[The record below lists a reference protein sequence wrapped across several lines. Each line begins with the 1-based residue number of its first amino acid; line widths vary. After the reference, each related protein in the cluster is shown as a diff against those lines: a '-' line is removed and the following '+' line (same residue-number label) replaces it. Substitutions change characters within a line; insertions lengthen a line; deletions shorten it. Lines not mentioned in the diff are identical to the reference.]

1 MATSEDDQLRILKP
15 KRTKERSNVTRFVAS
30 INALEDSSPVDDYEY
45 YHERLRET
53 LDKLI
58 VLDDTIQD
66 RLSDEE
72 FDADV
77 TKCEEYVDSAKR
89 ALQRA
94 SKKTDQRLVTS
105 TSSLSINQPV
115 TPPGSTIITP
125 SVKLPTIKLEPFSGD
140 IETWSRFWEQ
150 FQSSVDQNPTVS
162 VIDKHVFLRGYLEGE
177 ARRLV
182 DGIAVTADT
191 YSETKRILQ
200 SKYGDKNRIIQSHL
214 DFLENLKPIRCD
226 TVNNLNDM
234 IIECQRRLQALKA
247 GGEDSDSDGRILAP
261 KIMRAFSEDICRR

>member
-1 MATSEDDQLRILKP
+1 MATSEDDQLRILKR

-77 TKCEEYVDSAKR
+77 AKCEEYVDSAKR

-105 TSSLSINQPV
+105 TSSLSIDQPG
-115 TPPGSTIITP
+115 TPP
-125 SVKLPTIKLEPFSGD
+125 
-140 IETWSRFWEQ
+140 W
-150 FQSSVDQNPTVS
+150 
-162 VIDKHVFLRGYLEGE
+162 
-177 ARRLV
+177 
-182 DGIAVTADT
+182 
-191 YSETKRILQ
+191 
-200 SKYGDKNRIIQSHL
+200 
-214 DFLENLKPIRCD
+214 
-226 TVNNLNDM
+226 
-234 IIECQRRLQALKA
+234 
-247 GGEDSDSDGRILAP
+247 
-261 KIMRAFSEDICRR
+261 